1 MERRV
6 VVDKNKTTDAY
17 TYKTRRRTINMK
29 RLCEQTAERR
39 FSCKAEENILGN
51 HQPAEAWYKQYQ

>member
-17 TYKTRRRTINMK
+17 IYKIRRGTINMK
-29 RLCEQTAERR
+29 RLHEQATERR
-39 FSCKAEENILGN
+39 FSCKAEEHILGN
-51 HQPAEAWYKQYQ
+51 HRPAEPWYKQYQ